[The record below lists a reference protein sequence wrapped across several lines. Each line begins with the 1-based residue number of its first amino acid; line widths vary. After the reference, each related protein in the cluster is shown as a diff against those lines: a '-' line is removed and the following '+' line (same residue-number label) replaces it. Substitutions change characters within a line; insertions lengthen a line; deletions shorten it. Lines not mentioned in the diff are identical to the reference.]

1 MRPAVATHR
10 MRLAPWLAYRV
21 ATPTIALPTR
31 TRTRGADP
39 LSRGTAPGDEDQLAM
54 NATPALHSV
63 TTASPTRAR
72 LSTTTLA
79 ILALAGAAALWGTS
93 FVAAKVVLAE
103 VPPVTL
109 ACLRFVIAAVVLLP
123 LSLRRRRPVL
133 NRDAALLGLTG
144 ISVFFLL
151 QYAGLRLASAADATL
166 VLGGGLP
173 LLTTLLGF
181 VVLAEK
187 LDRWQLGG
195 LTCSLLGV
203 ALVALDGEGRSG
215 SSAWGLGLL
224 FLAAACGAISFI
236 VGRRVFSG
244 PDLIPT
250 LAGST
255 VYGVVFLLPVAAF
268 ELHTVGLAM
277 PSQRALLF
285 LLYLGAGCSAL
296 AFALW
301 AYGLRHLTATQNA
314 LVSNLELP
322 IGLLAA
328 LLLGEALGWG
338 QLAGGPLIVAGA
350 LLAAAAPRREGGH
363 VSGLDRET
371 APVERLAA

>member
-1 MRPAVATHR
+1 MRAADGLPR
-10 MRLAPWLAYRV
+10 MQTASWLAYRV
-21 ATPTIALPTR
+21 YMSAIAAQTGTR
-31 TRTRGADP
+31 A
-39 LSRGTAPGDEDQLAM
+39 RGTAAIVPERAPNSGGKDTLRMDS
-54 NATPALHSV
+54 TPARQRNPL
-63 TTASPTRAR
+63 PLPR

-79 ILALAGAAALWGTS
+79 LLALAGAATLWGTS

-109 ACLRFVIAAVVLLP
+109 ACLRFLIAAVVLLP
-123 LSLRRRRPVL
+123 LSLRRRRPVFS
-133 NRDAALLGLTG
+133 RDAALLGLTG

-166 VLGGGLP
+166 VLGGALP
-173 LLTTLLGF
+173 LLTTLLGLA
-181 VVLAEK
+181 VLAEK

-195 LTCSLLGV
+195 LICSLLGV
-203 ALVALDGEGRSG
+203 AVVALNSANGRG
-215 SSAWGLGLL
+215 SSSGWGIGLL
-224 FLAAACGAISFI
+224 FLAAACGAISFV

-255 VYGVVFLLPVAAF
+255 IYGVIFLLPVAAI
-268 ELHTVGLAM
+268 ELHSVGLVM
-277 PSQRALLF
+277 PSPRALVF

-301 AYGLRHLTATQNA
+301 AFGLRHLTAAQNA

-350 LLAAAAPRREGGH
+350 LLAAATPRREEREPARIAQ
-363 VSGLDRET
+363 LD
-371 APVERLAA
+371 PSPERIAA